1 MTQGFTP
8 LMQFLLQLL
17 LMGFAMAG
25 LHLWPSVHV
34 ALSNASVFVTYNA
47 DSNMTDSELSMDL
60 VDLDKNVT
68 VLTRPLPFNQSAG
81 ILEFDCTYFLYAGNF
96 SFRLDQMGHQ
106 GALKSTSSWWS
117 PVLRIQWPTFHFG
130 VERANNNH
138 NSGAFQVSVSTNLD
152 FHVCLNSNS
161 SLYLEVSYMEHNQIG
176 KNTINKVQKRTTHNI
191 QVVKSQHVDLQCA
204 SLLTE
209 AGFIQVALKSHY
221 TQQDIKSS
229 GPLYLSRIFS
239 YKLLVENLYKSGCE
253 GTVSVRLLSPPC
265 TVTTGKVLL
274 YKEASAAPK
283 QENLSQLAF
292 HFLTGGENETE
303 FNCSQF
309 DVGQKK
315 YCFHYA
321 RIYSQSSS
329 LAHTCIIVQRNAVD
343 MWVPWQT
350 WSGCSVTCGEGVRER
365 VRECLLPPGGG
376 MQCTGMVREQSLCSL
391 EDCTDVLPPVSVSP
405 PPAVDSFLGGNL
417 VVLAGISL
425 CLAVILVTILI
436 TVWRKVCHAPK
447 CSSARPD
454 SMHSPGGRKNSDEA
468 SICGR
473 SVQRPS
479 FSESMVA
486 TAFPKGQTCP
496 VSIRAASDKGVLACQ
511 QSFLLPMPLPQDP
524 DRLSPSGQKI
534 LPPIFGYRLAQQQL
548 KEMKKKGL
556 KEDTRVYLVSQSPVD
571 DTMVEATAST
581 SAALTPV
588 PQDLESQEEVNIS
601 HLRKS
606 PFTEPTRPHRNSA
619 TLPDRLSPKVD
630 LMLATP
636 KAMFSDRDRRQER
649 TADWVA
655 MVERNRLN
663 FSKNP
668 NFRRTSSFNESN
680 LQHLPKPQPFR
691 ERSMTQVT
699 PRQHPEGSCRTRNWE
714 HPIPELEDW
723 SQTKYRIP
731 DSSSDH
737 RQQPWV
743 DMPSFS
749 KSKPTMVH
757 SGTSVPT
764 KNRVTD
770 SHGVGWAS
778 SFGMDRVERAEQ
790 NWNRRGPSPIQR
802 NILARKLREA
812 NSSTNNHRQ
821 RSSTFSS
828 SDQSRGRFRSLPL
841 SADYSSSSYGL
852 TEDEQRMMDISGYL
866 GEEDG
871 TGIMKDLRLT

>member
-1 MTQGFTP
+1 MIQGFTP
-8 LMQFLLQLL
+8 LVQFLLLLL

-47 DSNMTDSELSMDL
+47 DSNMIDSDLSMDL
-60 VDLDKNVT
+60 VDLDRNLT
-68 VLTRPLPFNQSAG
+68 VLTRPLPFNQSTG
-81 ILEFDCTYFLYAGNF
+81 VLEFDCTYFLYAGNF
-96 SFRLDQMGHQ
+96 SFRLNQMSHQ
-106 GALKSTSSWWS
+106 GALKSISRWWS

-130 VERANNNH
+130 VERANNNYS
-138 NSGAFQVSVSTNLD
+138 SGAFQVSVSTNID
-152 FHVCLNSNS
+152 FHVCLNINS

-176 KNTINKVQKRTTHNI
+176 KNTIDKVQKRTTHNI
-191 QVVKSQHVDLQCA
+191 QVVKSQHVDLKCA

-239 YKLLVENLYKSGCE
+239 YKVLVENSYRSGCE

-274 YKEASAAPK
+274 YKEASAASE
-283 QENLSQLAF
+283 QEKPSQLAF
-292 HFLTGGENETE
+292 HFLTRGENETE

-309 DVGQKK
+309 DLGQKK

-329 LAHTCIIVQRNAVD
+329 LAHTCIIVQRNAE
-343 MWVPWQT
+343 MWGPWQT

-365 VRECLLPPGGG
+365 LRECLLPPAGG

-391 EDCTDVLPPVSVSP
+391 EDCTDVLPTISVPP

-417 VVLAGISL
+417 VVVAGIAV

-436 TVWRKVCHAPK
+436 TVWRKLCHAPK
-447 CSSARPD
+447 CSSAQPE

-473 SVQRPS
+473 SVKRPS
-479 FSESMVA
+479 FSESMGA
-486 TAFPKGQTCP
+486 TTLHKGETCP
-496 VSIRAASDKGVLACQ
+496 VSVRAASEKGVLACQ
-511 QSFLLPMPLPQDP
+511 QSFSLPMPFPQDAEW
-524 DRLSPSGQKI
+524 LSPSGQKI

-556 KEDTRVYLVSQSPVD
+556 KEATQVYHVSQSPVD

-581 SAALTPV
+581 SAGLTPV
-588 PQDLESQEEVNIS
+588 PQDLASQEEVSVS

-606 PFTEPTRPHRNSA
+606 PFTEPTWPHRNSA

-630 LMLATP
+630 LMLAMP
-636 KAMFSDRDRRQER
+636 KAVVSDRDRRQER

-655 MVERNRLN
+655 MVERSRLG

-680 LQHLPKPQPFR
+680 LQQLPKPQPFR
-691 ERSMTQVT
+691 ERSMTQVV
-699 PRQHPEGSCRTRNWE
+699 PRQLPEGSCRARAWE

-723 SQTKYRIP
+723 SQTKYRMP

-737 RQQPWV
+737 RQRPWV

-749 KSKPTMVH
+749 KSKPTMVQL
-757 SGTSVPT
+757 GTS
-764 KNRVTD
+764 KNQVTD
-770 SHGVGWAS
+770 SHGVGWAP

-812 NSSTNNHRQ
+812 NSSTNHHRQ

-828 SDQSRGRFRSLPL
+828 CNQSRGRCRSLPL

-871 TGIMKDLRLT
+871 NGIMKDLRFS

>member
-1 MTQGFTP
+1 MIQGFTP
-8 LMQFLLQLL
+8 LVQFLLLLL

-25 LHLWPSVHV
+25 LHPWAPVHV
-34 ALSNASVFVTYNA
+34 ALSNASVFVTYTAN
-47 DSNMTDSELSMDL
+47 SNMTDSELSMDL
-60 VDLDKNVT
+60 VDLDKNLT
-68 VLTRPLPFNQSAG
+68 VRTRPLPFNQSAG
-81 ILEFDCTYFLYAGNF
+81 IVEFDCTYFLYAGNF

-106 GALKSTSSWWS
+106 GDLKSTSSWWS
-117 PVLRIQWPTFHFG
+117 PVLHIQWPIFHFG
-130 VERANNNH
+130 VERTNNNH
-138 NSGAFQVSVSTNLD
+138 SSGAFQVSVSTNMD

-176 KNTINKVQKRTTHNI
+176 KNTIDKVQKRTTHDI
-191 QVVKSQHVDLQCA
+191 QVVKSQHVDLTCA

-239 YKLLVENLYKSGCE
+239 YKLLVENIYRRGCE

-274 YKEASAAPK
+274 YKEASAAAEHEPP
-283 QENLSQLAF
+283 SQLAF
-292 HFLTGGENETE
+292 HFLTRGENETE

-309 DVGQKK
+309 DLGQKK
-315 YCFHYA
+315 YCFHYE

-329 LAHTCIIVQRNAVD
+329 LAHTCIIVQRNAD
-343 MWVPWQT
+343 MWGPWQT

-365 VRECLLPPGGG
+365 MRECLLPPGGG
-376 MQCTGMVREQSLCSL
+376 IQCTGMVREQSLCSL
-391 EDCTDVLPPVSVSP
+391 EDCTDILPPVSVP
-405 PPAVDSFLGGNL
+405 PPPTVDSFLGGNL
-417 VVLAGISL
+417 VVVAGISL
-425 CLAVILVTILI
+425 CLTVILVTILI
-436 TVWRKVCHAPK
+436 TVWRKLCHAPK
-447 CSSARPD
+447 CSSARPE

-473 SVQRPS
+473 SMQRPS
-479 FSESMVA
+479 FSESVGA
-486 TAFPKGQTCP
+486 AALQKTQTCP
-496 VSIRAASDKGVLACQ
+496 MSMRTASDKGVLACQ
-511 QSFLLPMPLPQDP
+511 QSFSLPTPLPQDP
-524 DRLSPSGQKI
+524 ERLSPSGQKI

-556 KEDTRVYLVSQSPVD
+556 KEATQVYHVSQSPVD
-571 DTMVEATAST
+571 DIMVEATAST
-581 SAALTPV
+581 SAGLTPV
-588 PQDLESQEEVNIS
+588 PQDLESQEEVNIG

-606 PFTEPTRPHRNSA
+606 PFTEPTWSHRSSA
-619 TLPDRLSPKVD
+619 TLPDRLNPKVKVD
-630 LMLATP
+630 LISATP
-636 KAMFSDRDRRQER
+636 KAVFSDRDRRQER

-655 MVERNRLN
+655 MVERTRLS

-668 NFRRTSSFNESN
+668 KFRRTSSFNESN
-680 LQHLPKPQPFR
+680 LQQLPKPQPFR
-691 ERSMTQVT
+691 ERSMTQVA
-699 PRQHPEGSCRTRNWE
+699 PRQLPEGSCRTRAWE
-714 HPIPELEDW
+714 HPIPEMEDW
-723 SQTKYRIP
+723 SQTKYRMH
-731 DSSSDH
+731 DSCSDH
-737 RQQPWV
+737 QQRPWV
-743 DMPSFS
+743 DIPSFS
-749 KSKPTMVH
+749 KSKPSMGY
-757 SGTSVPT
+757 SGTSIPA

-770 SHGVGWAS
+770 TSGVGWTP

-812 NSSTNNHRQ
+812 NSSTSHHRQ

-828 SDQSRGRFRSLPL
+828 CDQSRGRCRSLPL

-871 TGIMKDLRLT
+871 TEIMKEL

>member
-1 MTQGFTP
+1 MIQGFTP
-8 LMQFLLQLL
+8 LVQFLLLL
-17 LMGFAMAG
+17 LLIGFAMAG

-34 ALSNASVFVTYNA
+34 ALSNASVFVTYNT
-47 DSNMTDSELSMDL
+47 DTNMTDSELSMNL
-60 VDLDKNVT
+60 LDLDKNIT
-68 VLTRPLPFNQSAG
+68 LLTRRLPFNQSAG
-81 ILEFDCTYFLYAGNF
+81 VLEFDCEYFLYAGNF
-96 SFRLDQMGHQ
+96 SFRLDQTGHQ
-106 GALKSTSSWWS
+106 GGLRSTSSWWS
-117 PVLRIQWPTFHFG
+117 PVLRVLWPTFHFG
-130 VERANNNH
+130 VEHANNNYS
-138 NSGAFQVSVSTNLD
+138 SGAFQVSVSTNVD

-176 KNTINKVQKRTTHNI
+176 KNTIDKVQKRTTHNI
-191 QVVKSQHVDLQCA
+191 QAVRSQHVELKCA

-239 YKLLVENLYKSGCE
+239 YKLLVENNYRSGCE
-253 GTVSVRLLSPPC
+253 GTVPVRLLSPPC
-265 TVTTGKVLL
+265 TVTAGKVLL
-274 YKEASAAPK
+274 YKEASAASE
-283 QENLSQLAF
+283 QEKPSQLAF
-292 HFLTGGENETE
+292 HFLTQGENETE

-309 DVGQKK
+309 DLGQKK
-315 YCFHYA
+315 YCFHYE

-329 LAHTCIIVQRNAVD
+329 LAHTCIIVQRNAE
-343 MWVPWQT
+343 MWGPWQT

-365 VRECLLPPGGG
+365 VRECLVPPGGG
-376 MQCTGMVREQSLCSL
+376 MQCSGMVREQSLCSL
-391 EDCTDVLPPVSVSP
+391 EDCTDVLPPVSAPP

-417 VVLAGISL
+417 VVVAGISL

-436 TVWRKVCHAPK
+436 TVWRKLCHGQK
-447 CSSARPD
+447 CSSARPE
-454 SMHSPGGRKNSDEA
+454 SMPSPSGRKNSDEA
-468 SICGR
+468 SICGHSLR
-473 SVQRPS
+473 RPS
-479 FSESMVA
+479 FSESMRA
-486 TAFPKGQTCP
+486 SALQNGQTCP

-511 QSFLLPMPLPQDP
+511 QSFPHSAPSPQDP
-524 DRLSPSGQKI
+524 ERLSPSGQKI

-556 KEDTRVYLVSQSPVD
+556 KEATQVYHVSQSPVD
-571 DTMVEATAST
+571 DTMLEATAST
-581 SAALTPV
+581 SAGLTPV
-588 PQDLESQEEVNIS
+588 PQDLESQEEVSIRQ
-601 HLRKS
+601 LRKS
-606 PFTEPTRPHRNSA
+606 PFTEPTWPHRSSA

-636 KAMFSDRDRRQER
+636 KVVFSDRDRRQER

-655 MVERNRLN
+655 MVERNRLS
-663 FSKNP
+663 FSNNP

-680 LQHLPKPQPFR
+680 LQQLPKPQPFR
-691 ERSMTQVT
+691 ERSMTQVA
-699 PRQHPEGSCRTRNWE
+699 PRQIPEGSCRTRAWE

-723 SQTKYRIP
+723 CQSKYRIP
-731 DSSSDH
+731 DSSSHH
-737 RQQPWV
+737 RQRPWV

-749 KSKPTMVH
+749 KSKPAVVH
-757 SGTSVPT
+757 SGTVPT

-770 SHGVGWAS
+770 NHGVGWVP
-778 SFGMDRVERAEQ
+778 SFGIERVERAEQ

-812 NSSTNNHRQ
+812 NSSTSHHRK

-828 SDQSRGRFRSLPL
+828 YDQSKARCRSLPL
-841 SADYSSSSYGL
+841 SADYSSSYGL

-871 TGIMKDLRLT
+871 TEITKDLS